1 MPATGVSAYLNFNG
15 TASEA
20 IALYE
25 RALGA
30 RVTFLQRFGDTPEM
44 PSPKEDPNRVMH
56 ATLSIGTTS
65 LMISDAMPGDTVTS
79 GTNTHV
85 CLQYPDLA
93 DVDAQFAAMSDG
105 ARVIMPLENT
115 FWGARFGM
123 LIDRFGISW
132 MFNAELPK

>member
-15 TASEA
+15 NASEA
-20 IALYE
+20 IALYQ

-30 RVTFLQRFGDTPEM
+30 QITFIQRFGDTPEISA
-44 PSPKEDPNRVMH
+44 PEETADRVMH
-56 ATLSIGTTS
+56 ATLSIGSSS
-65 LMISDAMPGDTVTS
+65 LMISDAMPGDAVTP

-105 ARVIMPLENT
+105 ARVLMPLDNT

-123 LIDRFGISW
+123 LVDRFGISW

>member
-1 MPATGVSAYLNFNG
+1 MALTGLSPYLNFNG

-30 RVTFLQRFGDTPEM
+30 KVLFLQRFGDTPEIG
-44 PSPKEDPNRVMH
+44 DPGEAATHVMH
-56 ATLSIGTTS
+56 ATLSIGGGS
-65 LMISDAMPGDTVTS
+65 LMISDAMPGAPVTPGS
-79 GTNTHV
+79 NTHV
-85 CLQYPDLA
+85 CLQYEGIDE
-93 DVDAQFAAMSDG
+93 VDGHFAALSEG
-105 ARVIMPLENT
+105 ATVLMPLENT

-123 LIDRFGISW
+123 LVDKFGISW

>member
-1 MPATGVSAYLNFNG
+1 MPATSVNAYLNFNG
-15 TASEA
+15 TAAEA

-30 RVTFLQRFGDTPEM
+30 TVTFLQRFGETPEM
-44 PSPKEDPNRVMH
+44 AAGPDTANHVMH
-56 ATLSIGTTS
+56 ASLSIGSAS
-65 LMISDAMPGDTVTS
+65 LMISDAMPGSTLTP

-85 CLQYPDLA
+85 CLQYGDVA
-93 DVDAQFAAMSDG
+93 DVDTQFAAMSEG
-105 ARVIMPLENT
+105 RRILMPLENT

-123 LIDRFGISW
+123 LVDRFGISW

>member
-1 MPATGVSAYLNFNG
+1 MPATGANAYLNFNG

-30 RVTFLQRFGDTPEM
+30 RVMFLQRFGDTPEM
-44 PSPKEDPNRVMH
+44 ELQGETANHVMH
-56 ATLSIGTTS
+56 ATLSIGSTS
-65 LMISDAMPGDTVTS
+65 LMVSDAMPGSAVTP

-85 CLQYPDLA
+85 CLQYANLD
-93 DVDAQFAAMSDG
+93 DVDEQFAAMSDG
-105 ARVIMPLENT
+105 ARVLMPLENT

-123 LIDRFGISW
+123 LVDRYGISW

>member
-1 MPATGVSAYLNFNG
+1 MPATGANAYLNFNG

-30 RVTFLQRFGDTPEM
+30 TVLFLQRFGDTPEM
-44 PSPKEDPNRVMH
+44 ELQGETANHVMH
-56 ATLSIGTTS
+56 ATLSIGSTS
-65 LMISDAMPGDTVTS
+65 LMVSDAMPGSSVTP

-85 CLQYPDLA
+85 CLQYANLD
-93 DVDAQFAAMSDG
+93 DVDEQFAAMSEG
-105 ARVIMPLENT
+105 ARVLMPLENT

-123 LIDRFGISW
+123 LVDRYGISW

>member
-15 TASEA
+15 SASEA

-30 RVTFLQRFGDTPEM
+30 TVLFVQRFGDTPEM
-44 PSPKEDPNRVMH
+44 PGASEQADRIMH
-56 ATLSIGTTS
+56 ATLSIGTSS
-65 LMISDAMPGDTVTS
+65 LMISDAMPGVAVTP
-79 GTNTHV
+79 GTNTHG
-85 CLQYPDLA
+85 CLQYADLA
-93 DVDAQFAAMSDG
+93 DVDAQFAAMSEG
-105 ARVIMPLENT
+105 ARVLMPLENT

-123 LIDRFGISW
+123 LVDRFGISW

>member
-1 MPATGVSAYLNFNG
+1 MPATGANAYLNFNG

-30 RVTFLQRFGDTPEM
+30 RVMFLQRFGETPEM
-44 PSPKEDPNRVMH
+44 NATGDTANRVMH
-56 ATLSIGTTS
+56 ATLSIGRTS
-65 LMISDAMPGDTVTS
+65 LMISDAMPGSPVTP

-85 CLQYPDLA
+85 CLQYADID
-93 DVDAQFAAMSDG
+93 DVDEQFAAMSEG
-105 ARVIMPLENT
+105 AHILMPLENT

-123 LIDRFGISW
+123 LVDRFGISW

>member
-1 MPATGVSAYLNFNG
+1 MAASVCPYLNFNG

-25 RALGA
+25 QALGA
-30 RVTFLQRFGDTPEM
+30 KVMFIQRFGDTPEM
-44 PSPKEDPNRVMH
+44 PTPEGMASRVMH
-56 ATLSIGTTS
+56 ATLSIGNTS
-65 LMISDAMPGDTVTS
+65 LLISDAMPGSTVEP

-85 CLQYPDLA
+85 CLQYSDIA
-93 DVDAQFAAMSDG
+93 DVDAHFAAMSDG
-105 ARVIMPLENT
+105 ATIVMPLDNT

-123 LIDRFGISW
+123 LVDRYGISW